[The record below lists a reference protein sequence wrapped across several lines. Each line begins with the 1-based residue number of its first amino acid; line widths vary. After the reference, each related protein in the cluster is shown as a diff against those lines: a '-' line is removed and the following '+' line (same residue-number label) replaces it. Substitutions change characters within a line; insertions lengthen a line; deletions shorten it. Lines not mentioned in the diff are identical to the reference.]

1 MGSKMRR
8 FPSAVPLALSVVVV
22 AALTSCSGG
31 GDEKKDTSETT
42 ARDFLTAWQSG
53 DLPKAANLT
62 DNPTSAQQGLDTTGK
77 QLGIVKAEYKP
88 GAYTKGKDNA
98 PATLAYDATL
108 TLKGV
113 ADPVKIASTVPIV
126 TKNGRTA
133 VHWTQT
139 IVHPQLADN
148 GKIKRDR
155 SLPKR
160 GEILDRSGK
169 ALATSTPVV
178 ALSLWPAKI
187 TNADALYAALADPMF
202 DLDVAKLKSRVAAA
216 DPNQSLPLVTL
227 RKDKWDGG
235 GQVKLAGLGGIQV
248 KEGVQQTS
256 DVAKQIVGTVA
267 SGDNADLLKN
277 ADPSASSADSVG
289 ASGLQYRYEKKLAGT
304 ADLKITI
311 VDAGGSEKASLV
323 DVKGKPGQP
332 LKTTLDPGTQK
343 QAEDALKSAPGG
355 LNASIVVLD
364 AKTGGIMGAANTP
377 NTGDNRAFTGRYPPG
392 STFKTV
398 SSGAL
403 LKAGVKPTDKVPC
416 ENTLVVNG
424 QTFKNYDG
432 LQPMPD
438 ALFQD
443 DFAKSCNTAFIGNRA
458 KIDNDTL
465 NKLAGEQFGIGAKWD
480 VGTVTFDGS
489 APVATSENDKAA
501 SMIGQGRVLASPLVM
516 ASVAATIASG
526 KFNQPVLAPD
536 DVPGRVPSHDLD
548 PAIAGQLKTLMQ
560 GVVANGSGKILQG
573 IPGTVGAKTGT
584 AEFDEKGE
592 TLTHGWMIAFKD
604 DIAVAVLVEKGKSG
618 GSAAGPV
625 VKAFFG

>member
-1 MGSKMRR
+1 MGSRMRR
-8 FPSAVPLALSVVVV
+8 LPSAVPLMVSVVVV
-22 AALTSCSGG
+22 AGLTSCSGG
-31 GDEKKDTSETT
+31 EDKKDTSETT
-42 ARDFLTAWQSG
+42 ARDFLSAWQSG
-53 DLPKAANLT
+53 DLTKAASFT
-62 DNPTSAQQGLDTTGK
+62 DNPATAKQALDTTSK
-77 QLGIVKAEYKP
+77 QLGIAKAEYK
-88 GAYTKGKDNA
+88 ADSYTKGKDNA
-98 PATLAYDATL
+98 PATLTYNATL

-126 TKNGRTA
+126 TANGKTT

-139 IVHPQLADN
+139 IVHPQLADS

-155 SLPKR
+155 TLPKR

-169 ALATSTPVV
+169 SLATTTPVV

-187 TNADALYAALADPMF
+187 TNADALYAALSDPMF
-202 DLDVAKLKSRVAAA
+202 DLDIPKLKGRVAAA

-227 RKDKWDGG
+227 RKEKWDGG

-248 KEGVQQTS
+248 KEGATQS
-256 DVAKQIVGTVA
+256 GDVAKQIVGTVA

-277 ADPSASSADSVG
+277 ADPSASSADQVG
-289 ASGLQYRYEKKLAGT
+289 ASGLQYRYEKKLAGV
-304 ADLKITI
+304 ADLKITV
-311 VDAGGSEKASLV
+311 VDAGGAEKATLV
-323 DVKGKPGQP
+323 DVKGKPAES
-332 LKTTLDPGTQK
+332 LKTTLDPGVQD
-343 QAEDALKSAPGG
+343 QAEKALKSVTGG
-355 LNASIVVLD
+355 NNASIVVLD
-364 AKTGGIMGAANTP
+364 AKSGGILAAANTP
-377 NTGDNRAFTGRYPPG
+377 SNGDNRAFTGRYPPG

-403 LKAGVKPTDKVPC
+403 LQAGIKPTDKVPC
-416 ENTLVVNG
+416 DNTLVVNG

-432 LQPMPD
+432 LKPMPE

-443 DFAKSCNTAFIGNRA
+443 DFAQSCNTAFIGNRA
-458 KIDNDTL
+458 KIQNDTL
-465 NKLAGEQFGIGAKWD
+465 NKLAGDQFGIGAKWD

-489 APVATSENDKAA
+489 VPPANGENDKAA

-536 DVPGRVPSHDLD
+536 DVPGRVPSHPLD
-548 PAIAGQLKTLMQ
+548 PSIAGQLKALMQ
-560 GVVANGSGKILQG
+560 GVVANGSGKMLQG

-604 DIAVAVLVEKGKSG
+604 DVAVAVLVEKGKSG